1 METHT
6 TLFSGQPTGHSVPP
20 SGGSLEIGN
29 KLVTVGLVVPSKQVP
44 PSGGSL
50 EIGNPKSA
58 LVEVL
63 KREIV
68 PPSGGSLEIG
78 NSQKRSQIA

>member
-1 METHT
+1 VV
-6 TLFSGQPTGHSVPP
+6 LKVPP

-29 KLVTVGLVVPSKQVP
+29 PGLGWPVVMDWPSVP

-50 EIGNPKSA
+50 EIGNPKNLFLS
-58 LVEVL
+58 VTH
-63 KREIV
+63 IYV

-78 NSQKRSQIA
+78 NNLQGRE